1 MKRLYIILFCLL
13 IIAQASAQ
21 DKKKRKPNA
30 AYNKQNDE
38 NEKFL
43 NKQWWLGLK
52 AGTNLTT
59 IHVLQSY
66 SIFSPTNYSEDQSAK
81 KYDNFKQLGAQVT
94 VEASFYFKKFYF
106 SLQPTYQHA
115 RFVYTNSYLWTDVET
130 PSNTLELNYEQEQ
143 KVDHLLIPFLIKYDI
158 AGSKLRPYVQI
169 GAYSAILINANKL
182 VTISGVDNASGGEN
196 TFTDPTISVGAKEL
210 FAKNHWGLIGGA
222 GLNYALGNVRL
233 NFDVQYKYGMSNIT
247 SAKDRNSSDTLA
259 SIGDTLDD
267 MTMDNLSMS
276 IGCLFPLR
284 FLASG
289 FKSLDR

>member
-1 MKRLYIILFCLL
+1 MKRLYIILFCFL
-13 IIAQASAQ
+13 IIAQVSAQ

-52 AGTNLTT
+52 AGTNLTNV
-59 IHVLQSY
+59 HVLKSY
-66 SIFSPTNYSEDQSAK
+66 SVISPTNYSEDQSAK
-81 KYDNFKQLGAQVT
+81 KYDNFKQLGAQVM

-130 PSNTLELNYEQEQ
+130 PANTLELNYEQEQ
-143 KVDHLLIPFLIKYDI
+143 KVDHFLIPFLIKYDI
-158 AGSKLRPYVQI
+158 AGNKLRPYIQI
-169 GAYSAILINANKL
+169 GTYSAILINANKL
-182 VTISGVDNASGGEN
+182 VTISGVDNASGGAN

-210 FAKNHWGLIGGA
+210 FAKSHWGFIGGA
-222 GLNYALGNVRL
+222 GLNYTLGNVRL
-233 NFDVQYKYGMSNIT
+233 NLDVQYKYGMSNIT
-247 SAKDRNSSDTLA
+247 STKDRNSNDTLA
-259 SIGDTLDD
+259 SIGDTMDD
-267 MTMDNLSMS
+267 MTMDNLSLS

-284 FLASG
+284 FLASS
-289 FKSLDR
+289 FKSSDR